1 MKVKQLNWKLIF
13 QSIVADVTI
22 LTSVW
27 PNLKL
32 AHSEMARRI
41 ITENFSNSPVRNENP
56 AKAAQRKAM
65 HHLCAYQTKR
75 ALYQKPVKAVQNDK
89 WNVAAVRFTE
99 EGVVTKVAGA
109 VAKQLWPWNPQ
120 R

>member
-1 MKVKQLNWKLIF
+1 
-13 QSIVADVTI
+13 
-22 LTSVW
+22 
-27 PNLKL
+27 
-32 AHSEMARRI
+32 MARKI

-89 WNVAAVRFTE
+89 
-99 EGVVTKVAGA
+99 
-109 VAKQLWPWNPQ
+109 
-120 R
+120 

>member
-1 MKVKQLNWKLIF
+1 M
-13 QSIVADVTI
+13 S
-22 LTSVW
+22 
-27 PNLKL
+27 
-32 AHSEMARRI
+32 
-41 ITENFSNSPVRNENP
+41 ENP

-75 ALYQKPVKAVQNDK
+75 ALYQKPIKAVQNDK

-99 EGVVTKVAGA
+99 EEGVVTKVAGA
-109 VAKQLWPWNPQ
+109 VAKQLWPLNPQ